1 MQMINQSFW
10 RMKKKLMMGG
20 RWQLMHLKIKYFYY
34 TIQKAIL
41 KMKMKIRD
49 ENGLINYENRD
60 RQIYLKK
67 I

>member
-1 MQMINQSFW
+1 MY
-10 RMKKKLMMGG
+10 
-20 RWQLMHLKIKYFYY
+20 LKIKYFYY
-34 TIQKAIL
+34 TMQKAIL

>member
-1 MQMINQSFW
+1 M
-10 RMKKKLMMGG
+10 
-20 RWQLMHLKIKYFYY
+20 
-34 TIQKAIL
+34 QKAIL

-49 ENGLINYENRD
+49 ENDLINYENRD

>member
-1 MQMINQSFW
+1 M
-10 RMKKKLMMGG
+10 
-20 RWQLMHLKIKYFYY
+20 
-34 TIQKAIL
+34 QKAIL

-49 ENGLINYENRD
+49 ENDLINYENRG